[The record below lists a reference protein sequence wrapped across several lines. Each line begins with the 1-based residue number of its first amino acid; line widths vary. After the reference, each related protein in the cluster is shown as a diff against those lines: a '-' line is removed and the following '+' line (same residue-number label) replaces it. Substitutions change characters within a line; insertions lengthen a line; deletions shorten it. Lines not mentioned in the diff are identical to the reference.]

1 MNEHEETDDLQAPA
15 KLAEALR
22 GLQKERVLVPP
33 QIDQEILSQA
43 REQLRGSKRPFIS
56 LPRWVALAASVVLVC
71 GLIYFWQTRPQAFA
85 AEDINRDGVVDIL
98 DALALARKIEAGE
111 MGEMDFNRD
120 GVIDERDAATIAID
134 AVRLKRGG
142 RS

>member
-1 MNEHEETDDLQAPA
+1 MNEHEETEDLQAPA
-15 KLAEALR
+15 KLAEAFC
-22 GLQKERVLVPP
+22 GLQKERVLVPS
-33 QIDQEILSQA
+33 QIDQEILSKA
-43 REQLRGSKRPFIS
+43 REHLRGSKRPFFS
-56 LPRWVALAASVVLVC
+56 LPRWVALAASVALVC
-71 GLIYFWQTRPQAFA
+71 GLIYLSETRDKTFA

-111 MGEMDFNRD
+111 KGEMDFNRD

-134 AVRLKRGG
+134 VVRLGRGG